1 MSSNMST
8 NTPATTASVPGMLL
22 PTQKGMLAGTPGASA
37 QAQGNLATQKLLALT
52 KIGGRIKHRRHRKH
66 GGASTNASNTIPVS
80 QYSMLYTPQGGPGQ
94 DPNSIIQQ
102 NAAIGTQG
110 AANAVFDKYA
120 TQMGGIRMNTNTNKF
135 QWGCYSGG
143 KKTKKRRRTNK
154 KKRTMRRS
162 GKSRRHRNRHSSK

>member
-1 MSSNMST
+1 MSN
-8 NTPATTASVPGMLL
+8 NTPANTSSSVPGMLL

-37 QAQGNLATQKLLALT
+37 IAQGNLATQKLSALN
-52 KIGGRIKHRRHRKH
+52 KIGGRIKHRRHRKY
-66 GGASTNASNTIPVS
+66 GGATTNATNTIPVS

-120 TQMGGIRMNTNTNKF
+120 GQMGGFHMNTNTNKF

-162 GKSRRHRNRHSSK
+162 GKSHRHRHRHIRSRKY

>member
-1 MSSNMST
+1 MSSNMSSNMSVT
-8 NTPATTASVPGMLL
+8 TPANTASSIPGMLL

-52 KIGGRIKHRRHRKH
+52 KISGGKRKHRRHRKH
-66 GGASTNASNTIPVS
+66 GGATTNANATNTIPVS

-120 TQMGGIRMNTNTNKF
+120 TQMGGFRMNTNTNKF

-143 KKTKKRRRTNK
+143 KKTKKRRRK
-154 KKRTMRRS
+154 SCCKGKKR
-162 GKSRRHRNRHSSK
+162 